1 MNELKTVWLHQ
12 PERGGEGIM
21 LFVDRSGIAGAFYF
35 PGRWYFL
42 GDFTGNATGAID
54 FRIGRQDELNKPPRP
69 VGAGTLRLNADGSA
83 EITWNI
89 DGLLN
94 SGVFEVLME
103 PPAGIYPPP
112 FPPPP
117 YPVEPAVPIEPIE
130 PSQPVLPPGVVGRLH
145 VIPSSWALLFG
156 GEFGQTGW
164 KLVPPARLLNRPGG
178 VCDVL
183 SIAFRAPTVASGFD
197 HGRFTQ
203 PIDGGGPLLLWFSR
217 PGEDLLALAQADR
230 RAWINGTDITWELAG
245 MPGSPQDR
253 YQFGPGE
260 AYCLNAAFVSPDL
273 ILAGT
278 VTPANPHGGEFA
290 LTATQQS

>member
-94 SGVFEVLME
+94 SGVFQVLME

-117 YPVEPAVPIEPIE
+117 YPVEPALPVPIEPGM
-130 PSQPVLPPGVVGRLH
+130 PVLPPGVAGQFQPIVRT
-145 VIPSSWALLFG
+145 WAQLFG
-156 GEFGQTGW
+156 VEFGQSNGW
-164 KLVPPARLLNRPGG
+164 TLPHPGFELTNRPDG
-178 VCDVL
+178 VCDL
-183 SIAFRAPTVASGFD
+183 LCLAFRVPEVESGI
-197 HGRFTQ
+197 HYGRFTQ
-203 PIDGGGPLLLWFSR
+203 DLAGGGGQILQWLSREPGGMDMAMSDPRAWIVGDLTWEMVGTPGSTQDRVQLR
-217 PGEDLLALAQADR
+217 PGEV
-230 RAWINGTDITWELAG
+230 
-245 MPGSPQDR
+245 
-253 YQFGPGE
+253 Y
-260 AYCLNAAFVSPDL
+260 YLNAAFVQ
-273 ILAGT
+273 
-278 VTPANPHGGEFA
+278 GELFTEGRVVPMM
-290 LTATQQS
+290 LGRGYFWLKATQLT